1 MPNTKFNSI
10 GKSFSVTMHGKQKTT
25 LYLFC
30 VSNNVFSTKV
40 LIWDTI
46 FMSPTGDTTAIL
58 HGHLRHTKVV
68 ACSAKGIPLFLSYFE
83 TLSIGPVPGIKPTS
97 FNSAVKLTIK

>member
-83 TLSIGPVPGIKPTS
+83 TMSIGPVPGIKPTS
-97 FNSAVKLTIK
+97 FHSAVKLTTK